1 MDCNIQK
8 ELGQEGD
15 MEEMQEKSS
24 TLQLGQSRIGLQT
37 CH

>member
-15 MEEMQEKSS
+15 MEEMQEKSN
-24 TLQLGQSRIGLQT
+24 TLQIRQSRIDIQT
-37 CH
+37 YH